1 MKKLFAICLAVLLL
15 ASGLTYLSLPE
26 HQTDRPIIY
35 WTVQPEPAQRRICDL
50 FYAWREQRGLPP
62 VELRFDAANRDK
74 TKKMVQGVSGMGSD
88 LLEIWPGEFRP
99 FQSAGILADVTELM
113 RSYGA
118 TPTDTYPTAV
128 TDLVSEGR
136 QYAFPRSI
144 VASLLWVNRDALAKH
159 GVNPPN
165 RRWTIE
171 EFDRLGREF
180 VAAANPPGQ
189 RDRVYF
195 LNHVPRIPLRRSLG
209 VSIFNET
216 LTRCTL
222 DDPRNLEMMRYI
234 HKWVVVDKLV
244 PTREAEQAF
253 AADVSGI
260 RLRIVL
266 FARGQY
272 AMLYLGR
279 WATVLLRDQ
288 PPVRLAVV
296 EPFHGGFPNVDVT
309 VGGVGVYAGSRHKEI
324 AASFLGFLAS
334 PEYNL
339 EVVRSGDSLPPL
351 PAFAQVDEFRR
362 PPAHPNEWG
371 AHEVFAETVSEIGI
385 SPPLCPYVLSSV
397 FWRIE
402 LEAFEK
408 MIAGRL
414 TPDQAGIE
422 AAERINREIDLTLET
437 NPEMRPDYEVAAADQ
452 RLIDQLR
459 SDGRLVPERL
469 IRNPFHRAYYRAQG
483 WLARADT
490 PTP

>member
-1 MKKLFAICLAVLLL
+1 M
-15 ASGLTYLSLPE
+15 
-26 HQTDRPIIY
+26 
-35 WTVQPEPAQRRICDL
+35 
-50 FYAWREQRGLPP
+50 
-62 VELRFDAANRDK
+62 
-74 TKKMVQGVSGMGSD
+74 
-88 LLEIWPGEFRP
+88 
-99 FQSAGILADVTELM
+99 M
-113 RSYGA
+113 RS
-118 TPTDTYPTAV
+118 
-128 TDLVSEGR
+128 
-136 QYAFPRSI
+136 
-144 VASLLWVNRDALAKH
+144 
-159 GVNPPN
+159 
-165 RRWTIE
+165 
-171 EFDRLGREF
+171 
-180 VAAANPPGQ
+180 
-189 RDRVYF
+189 
-195 LNHVPRIPLRRSLG
+195 
-209 VSIFNET
+209 
-216 LTRCTL
+216 
-222 DDPRNLEMMRYI
+222 I

-339 EVVRSGDSLPPL
+339 EVVRSGDSLPPR
-351 PAFAQVDEFRR
+351 PVFAQVEEFRR

-371 AHEVFAETVSEIGI
+371 THEVFADAVSEIGI

-397 FWRIE
+397 FGRIE
-402 LEAFEK
+402 LESFEK

-437 NPEMRPDYEVAAADQ
+437 NPEIRPDYEAAVADQ
-452 RLIDQLR
+452 RQIDRLR
-459 SDGRLVPERL
+459 AAGRPVPERL

-483 WLARADT
+483 WLARSEPPA
-490 PTP
+490 P